1 MNTIRFSKKI
11 LRILGLDDVVAGLDI
26 SDTAVR
32 YAYARGAKWQTQAVS
47 FPQGILE
54 KGVIK
59 NQEAYRQVLL
69 KLHKQI
75 TQTNSTKRITVA
87 VSLSSY
93 HPYSQIIKIPLLA
106 EQETRAALSLNM
118 QVIVPKNEDVYT
130 STEIVSRNEQDGSI
144 EALGAFARQE
154 IIDQQNAELLASGF
168 LPVAIEW
175 KAISMARFIKNT
187 RPGCLRETA
196 VIVIIDEDGV
206 NAIIMR
212 SGNVYF
218 DYAVSWSDIVE
229 PGTSLTKNV
238 LMSTISDVVVKIFNY
253 HRQRYSE
260 PIATII
266 VSAGGVQQQAEEAIA
281 RITKIPVL
289 SLDVATQQKTPAAW
303 IVAVGS
309 GLRGTQPG
317 LENQINIIGAQ
328 VVTEARM
335 VRLINFLKLWQV
347 IVPVSLVVMLVIT
360 LGYDIYVINKKNQ
373 SAIRAAEVIRDQTVF
388 DRMKTYTEEAS
399 TFNTLAQQ
407 VTATGAQKNKKSPL
421 IAFIAERAAAQQI
434 TIESYA
440 SSANSQM
447 ITIQA
452 SARNQEQLT
461 QFQKDITQSSFGAQ
475 ATIPLTSIKATNQGV
490 SCTISVSI
498 QSAN

>member
-1 MNTIRFSKKI
+1 
-11 LRILGLDDVVAGLDI
+11 
-26 SDTAVR
+26 
-32 YAYARGAKWQTQAVS
+32 
-47 FPQGILE
+47 
-54 KGVIK
+54 
-59 NQEAYRQVLL
+59 
-69 KLHKQI
+69 
-75 TQTNSTKRITVA
+75 
-87 VSLSSY
+87 
-93 HPYSQIIKIPLLA
+93 
-106 EQETRAALSLNM
+106 
-118 QVIVPKNEDVYT
+118 
-130 STEIVSRNEQDGSI
+130 VSRNEQDGSI